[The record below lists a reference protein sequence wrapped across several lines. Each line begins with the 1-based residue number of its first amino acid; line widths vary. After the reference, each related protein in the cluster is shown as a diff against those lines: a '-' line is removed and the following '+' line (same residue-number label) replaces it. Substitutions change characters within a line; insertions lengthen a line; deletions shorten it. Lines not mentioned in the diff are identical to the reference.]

1 MAWERRVVGYLE
13 TPGAGADRPPA
24 PARRPLRPPPR
35 AQGPPTPGARCAP
48 CCLSALCLR
57 GLVARRGAFSTSSPV
72 HQVKCSRIYCSK
84 KWVGTPRNTIHNS
97 GSAVGQSSMASF
109 MAARAPSPVGGQAA
123 PPFCCYSTPGALP
136 GLPEAA
142 TMRTSALGESA
153 SPPAGS
159 AGRRCRG
166 DGDSWPRPGAA
177 VPTTAR

>member
-84 KWVGTPRNTIHNS
+84 KWSEHHETPYIILFGRW
-97 GSAVGQSSMASF
+97 SMAGNAE
-109 MAARAPSPVGGQAA
+109 AARAPSPVGGQAA